1 MPLRS
6 ILLASLLALAAPGC
20 DEAPEPEQPVIEP
33 LPTVPALTPDDPG
46 HLSVE
51 QRGVALDTD
60 DIAVLTDTEQ
70 PVGVTPARLASE
82 FGLLVQNRPYV
93 DWQATRCPRS
103 SEAERVQP
111 RQSTERILADLADEG
126 VRFDRIAVNVA
137 LLTPGQRAL
146 QYVCFDES
154 GAEPRFDVLEH
165 RRALIDAFT
174 DLAGLDGIAY
184 ITVGVEMNRY
194 YHLTSEAGDRL
205 VDDYSNFISLYR
217 EIYTA
222 IKAANPDVKVGPG
235 ISWAV
240 FQRLTMPELAADLG
254 LDPTSLD
261 AAVAA
266 WRRTVRPLL
275 TEGRGGERV
284 RTADYLGVTMIP
296 FDSEDPWRGEASSDN
311 PDRQAELYDGF
322 AWLPLLVSAGTAD
335 EIPLVMPIVDWAE
348 QSGAAGAKKGPFLA
362 TLKAATSVLDVEWLA
377 WRRLSTLPD
386 EPPEANP
393 CRKYTSNNDPAL
405 RYPTTYCNAGLL
417 DESGSRRSVW
427 DELLTAP

>member
-1 MPLRS
+1 MSLRPY
-6 ILLASLLALAAPGC
+6 LLSSLLALTAAGC
-20 DEAPEPEQPVIEP
+20 GEDPVPEQPVQEP
-33 LPTVPALTPDDPG
+33 LPDVPALTPDDPG
-46 HLSVE
+46 HLAVA
-51 QRGVALDTD
+51 QRGVALDGD
-60 DIAVLTDTEQ
+60 DLAVITGTEQ
-70 PVGVTPARLASE
+70 PVGVTAARLESE
-82 FGLLVQNRPYV
+82 FGLLVLNRPYA

-103 SEAERVQP
+103 TEAEDVQP
-111 RQSTERILADLADEG
+111 RAKSEDILDDLAGAGIE
-126 VRFDRIAVNVA
+126 FDRIAVNVS

-154 GAEPRFDVLEH
+154 GSAPRFDVLEH
-165 RRALIDAFT
+165 RREIIEAFT
-174 DLAGLDGIAY
+174 DLAGLPGIAY

-194 YHLTSEAGDRL
+194 YHLTGEDGDRL
-205 VDDYSNFISLYR
+205 VDDYSNFMSLYR
-217 EIYTA
+217 EVYHA
-222 IKAANPDVKVGPG
+222 VKAENPDVQVGPG

-240 FQRLTMPELAADLG
+240 FHRLTMPELAADLD

-266 WRRTVRPLL
+266 WRRTVRPMLS
-275 TEGRGGERV
+275 EGRGADRV
-284 RTADYLGVTMIP
+284 PTADFLGVTMIP
-296 FDSEDPWRGEASSDN
+296 FEGEAPWNGEAASDD
-311 PDRQAELYDGF
+311 PARQAELYEAF
-322 AWLPLLVSAGTAD
+322 RWLPLLVGAGTAD

-393 CRKYTSNNDPAL
+393 CRKYVSNNDPAL
-405 RYPTTYCNAGLL
+405 RYAPSYCNSGLL